1 MPGPFNL
8 NSPCGTSQSPSK
20 IIRPNVPALLRA
32 YLLVRLRGMGVIAR
46 NVGLATNFPR
56 REFGDGEDDLTLEEA
71 GLAPRAGQKVRLHRT
86 SPLLC
91 GGLASPSLSQSHRAN
106 HLPQIVHGQPKGG
119 PPAVDAMRQRE
130 MFSGAEVIF
139 QTHARVAH
147 VEQNIV
153 VSL

>member
-8 NSPCGTSQSPSK
+8 NSPCGTSQSPSGNHPAE
-20 IIRPNVPALLRA
+20 RSRSLEGVPARA
-32 YLLVRLRGMGVIAR
+32 LRGMGVIVR

-71 GLAPRAGQKVRLHRT
+71 GLAPRAGQKVRLHRN

-91 GGLASPSLSQSHRAN
+91 GGLVSPSLSQSHRAN
-106 HLPQIVHGQPKGG
+106 HLRQIVHGQPKGG

-130 MFSGAEVIF
+130 MFPGAEVIF

>member
-1 MPGPFNL
+1 MGL
-8 NSPCGTSQSPSK
+8 SGQK
-20 IIRPNVPALLRA
+20 I
-32 YLLVRLRGMGVIAR
+32 RLRR
-46 NVGLATNFPR
+46 N
-56 REFGDGEDDLTLEEA
+56 
-71 GLAPRAGQKVRLHRT
+71 

-91 GGLASPSLSQSHRAN
+91 GGFDSPSLSQSHRAN
-106 HLPQIVHGQPKGG
+106 HLRQIVHGQPKGG

-130 MFSGAEVIF
+130 MFPGAEVIF